1 MGRALLGVLL
11 TLIFATA
18 TGAVEQPER
27 QEIPSTVV
35 RAYLQAL
42 RDGNYDQTYEY
53 LSSRFRNGMS
63 REEWVGHLR
72 RQAITPRSK
81 VLFMRVNPAI
91 VLGEEATVVASFR
104 LETPAGRKV
113 SRETYTLIKE
123 QGHWRIDG
131 IKIFDASNEK

>member
-1 MGRALLGVLL
+1 MWRWLLSVLL
-11 TLIFATA
+11 TFLFATA

-53 LSSRFRNGMS
+53 LSTRFRNGMS
-63 REEWVGHLR
+63 REEWIGQLR
-72 RQAITPRSK
+72 RQAIMPRSK
-81 VLFMRVNPAI
+81 VLFLRVNPAI
-91 VLGEEATVVASFR
+91 VRGEEATVVASFR

-113 SRETYTLIKE
+113 GRETYTLIKE

-131 IKIFDASNEK
+131 IKVIDASPEK

>member
-1 MGRALLGVLL
+1 MGRGLLGVLL
-11 TLIFATA
+11 TLLFATV

-53 LSSRFRNGMS
+53 LSTRFRNGMS
-63 REEWVGHLR
+63 REEWIGQLR
-72 RQAITPRSK
+72 RQAIMPRSK
-81 VLFMRVNPAI
+81 VLSMRVNPAI
-91 VLGEEATVVASFR
+91 VRGEEATVVASFR

-131 IKIFDASNEK
+131 IKVIDAPPEK